1 MSPAL
6 NRSSAIRRYEHS
18 DTIEI
23 RDRITFDF
31 YTGMPH
37 IACGDPIGHMSYVL
51 MKIGNHLDGLC
62 NDQGVSP
69 VEETFCTFVTSKQHL
84 CGC

>member
-6 NRSSAIRRYEHS
+6 NGSSAIQRYEHS

-23 RDRITFDF
+23 RDRIAFDF

-37 IACGDPIGHMSYVL
+37 IACGGPTGHMSYVL
-51 MKIGNHLDGLC
+51 TRIGNDLDRLC
-62 NDQGVSP
+62 SAQGVSP
-69 VEETFCTFVTSKQHL
+69 VEETFHTFVTSKQHL
-84 CGC
+84 CGR